1 MEKEKDN
8 FGVEFTTKANEALE
22 KAIDLLSNLSQTA
35 VMELRDENS
44 RFNKNVEELTQLIS
58 GSPDKLWAQHPE
70 YSFITCSKNGDIKL
84 SPNANCEIR
93 YNDNVPFLHYLRSRK
108 PDVLGAIIIL
118 QCFVECPGSLSEYTV
133 HYKDGDPSNLK
144 FANLGWARKY
154 VAR

>member
-22 KAIDLLSNLSQTA
+22 KAIDILSNLSQTA
-35 VMELRDENS
+35 IMELRDENS

-58 GSPDKLWAQHPE
+58 GSPDKLWAQHPL
-70 YSFITCSKNGDIKL
+70 YSFITCSKNGDIQL

-93 YNDNVPFLHYLRSRK
+93 YKDNVPFLHYLRARK

-118 QCFVECPGSLSEYTV
+118 QCFE
-133 HYKDGDPSNLK
+133 
-144 FANLGWARKY
+144 
-154 VAR
+154 